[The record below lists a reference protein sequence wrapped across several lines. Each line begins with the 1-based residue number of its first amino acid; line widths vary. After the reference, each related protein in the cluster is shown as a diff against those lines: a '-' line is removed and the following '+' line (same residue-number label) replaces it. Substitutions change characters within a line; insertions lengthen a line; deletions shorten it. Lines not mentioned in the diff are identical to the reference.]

1 MSKPNDIDKQ
11 STNRLL
17 PIIPD
22 ICWNIFQE
30 DVDSTTMPGFFLI
43 QAFFSSTITE
53 PPQLVV
59 DSLKVDNNGVPF
71 QSLVRF
77 SYPGQIIPMKGFRVL
92 SEGVDRFGNVI
103 ISSTI
108 GDDPLTDI
116 SEVKVFG
123 GQGGH

>member
-1 MSKPNDIDKQ
+1 MSKPNDIDTQ

-22 ICWNIFQE
+22 ICWDIFQD
-30 DVDSTTMPGFFLI
+30 DVDAVTMPAFFLI

-59 DSLKVDNNGVPF
+59 DSLKVDNNGVAF
-71 QSLVRF
+71 QSLIRF
-77 SYPGQIIPMKGFRVL
+77 SYSGQIIPMKGFRVL

-103 ISSTI
+103 TSSVI
-108 GDDPLTDI
+108 GDNPLTDI
-116 SEVKVFG
+116 AVVKVFG